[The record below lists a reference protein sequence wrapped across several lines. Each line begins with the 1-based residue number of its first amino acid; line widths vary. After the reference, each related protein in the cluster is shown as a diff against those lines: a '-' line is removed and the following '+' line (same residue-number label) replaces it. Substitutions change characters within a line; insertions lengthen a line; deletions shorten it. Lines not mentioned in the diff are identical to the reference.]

1 VNDAHRSSTRCT
13 IPIQNIETFC
23 KKNTTTISDA
33 SQETRRTHI
42 VVQVKRTLVGQQRTC
57 MCIGISIDLYIY
69 MCVCVCAWI
78 VDETISSSVSHAE
91 MCPVI
96 VNVSERRH
104 CRVISQYRL
113 TGKGRV
119 HIMTSI
125 YLFVNISRWV
135 N

>member
-1 VNDAHRSSTRCT
+1 
-13 IPIQNIETFC
+13 
-23 KKNTTTISDA
+23 
-33 SQETRRTHI
+33 
-42 VVQVKRTLVGQQRTC
+42 

-113 TGKGRV
+113 TGKGRAFTCLL
-119 HIMTSI
+119 TSVDGLTEAELGHDDVFCCVREKVDRLT
-125 YLFVNISRWV
+125 YLYLALATVQNIIVQASVTLTARTV
-135 N
+135 LLPTANETEHEVC